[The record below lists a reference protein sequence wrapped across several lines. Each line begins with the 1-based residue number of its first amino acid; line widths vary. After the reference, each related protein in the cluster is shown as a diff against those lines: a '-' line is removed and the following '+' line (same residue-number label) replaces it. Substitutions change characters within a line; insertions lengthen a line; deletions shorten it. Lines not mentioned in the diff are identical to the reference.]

1 LTHSG
6 PRDDF
11 QFVPQQTLGRLLDD
25 LVGAQQCRSWH
36 VGAAR
41 LGSLKIE
48 DELEFRCPLVRKIGG
63 MAPLGILSTKNAVWR
78 SAPFQWPLVVK
89 NTLATL
95 YGEEVQQGKK
105 AGQLSDPCLPQKWTI
120 LS

>member
-1 LTHSG
+1 MIFNLRRSK
-6 PRDDF
+6 
-11 QFVPQQTLGRLLDD
+11 RLDAYWMT

-36 VGAAR
+36 VEAER
-41 LGSLKIE
+41 LGSLKID

-63 MAPLGILSTKNAVWR
+63 IGALENLVHEEGRVAIRAVPV
-78 SAPFQWPLVVK
+78 ALVVK

-105 AGQLSDPCLPQKWTI
+105 AGQLSDPVPSAKKWTI